1 VNILILG
8 AGEVGFN
15 IAQRLA
21 IEGNNVV
28 VVDIDH
34 DCLQRVSDSMDV
46 KTVWGYASHPSVL
59 AQAGAENTDLL
70 IAATTN
76 DEVNMIACQV
86 AHSLYHVST
95 KIARVREADYVNS
108 AHGLFGRDEL
118 PIDHIIFPEQEAA
131 RAIVKR
137 VQISSAVDAQDFS
150 DGKVQLI
157 GLRVAPKTLLAG
169 LEFNEIGDV
178 LQGLKVYIVAHEH
191 NRRWRV
197 PNGDDVILAGDS
209 IYAAVKQEQ
218 VEHFLREVGSGFE
231 ACANKSVMII
241 GGGNVGFLVAQQLEK
256 MNIFPKIIEY
266 KPERARW
273 LAEHLSN
280 STVIL
285 GSALDRELLEEEN
298 IDKMDDFLA
307 LTNDDETNI
316 LASLIAKKYKVGHIV
331 TLVNR
336 AIYNDLIYEMGLDVT
351 VSPRLTTVSSILSHI
366 RKGRVLATS
375 CLGDGSLEVIEAEAL
390 ETSAILNAPLS
401 QLNFPPQTVVGAVVR
416 QGKVI
421 IPDGD
426 TLILPH
432 DHVLMVTTHTSIAAV
447 EQLFQVHLEFF

>member
-1 VNILILG
+1 MNILILG

-28 VVDIDH
+28 VVDLDQA
-34 DCLQRVSDSMDV
+34 CLQRVSDSMDV
-46 KTVWGYASHPSVL
+46 KTIWGHASHPSIL

-86 AHSLYHVST
+86 AHSLYQVPT
-95 KIARVREADYVNS
+95 KIARVREADYVTCSN
-108 AHGLFGRDEL
+108 GLFGRDEL

-150 DGKVQLI
+150 DGQVQLI

-169 LEFNEIGDV
+169 LQFNELHDV
-178 LQGLKVYIVAHEH
+178 LQDLRVYIVAHEH

-197 PNGDDVILAGDS
+197 PNAEDVILAGDS

-218 VEHFLREVGSGFE
+218 VEGFLREVGAAFE
-231 ACANKSVMII
+231 TCCHKSVMII
-241 GGGNVGFLVAQQLEK
+241 GGGNVGYLVAQQLEK
-256 MNIFPKIIEY
+256 MNIKPKIIEHN
-266 KPERARW
+266 PQRALW
-273 LAEHLSN
+273 LAEHLKN
-280 STVIL
+280 STVIS

-316 LASLIAKKYKVGHIV
+316 LASLIAKKYKVNHIV

-366 RKGRVLATS
+366 RKGRVLATA

-390 ETSAILNAPLS
+390 ETSAILNAPLK
-401 QLNFPPQTVVGAVVR
+401 QLKLPPQTVVGAVVR
-416 QGKVI
+416 NGNVI
-421 IPDGD
+421 IPNGQ
-426 TLILPH
+426 TCIQPH
-432 DHVLMVTTHTSIAAV
+432 DHVLMVTTHTSVAAV
-447 EQLFQVHLEFF
+447 EKLFQVHLEFF

>member
-1 VNILILG
+1 MNILILG

-21 IEGNNVV
+21 IEGSDVV
-28 VVDIDH
+28 VVDLDQ

-46 KTVWGYASHPSVL
+46 KTVWGNAAHPSIL
-59 AQAGAENTDLL
+59 AQAGAEHTDLL

-86 AHSLYHVST
+86 AHSLYQVPT
-95 KIARVREADYVNS
+95 KIARVREADYINAAS
-108 AHGLFGRDEL
+108 KLFGRDDL

-137 VQISSAVDAQDFS
+137 VQISAAVDAQDFS
-150 DGKVQLI
+150 GGKVQLI

-169 LEFNEIGDV
+169 LQFNELQDV
-178 LQGLKVYIVAHEH
+178 LQNFQVYMVAHEH

-209 IYAAVKQEQ
+209 LYAAVKESQ
-218 VEHFLREVGSGFE
+218 VELFLQEVGPACT
-231 ACANKSVMII
+231 ACANKSVMIL
-241 GGGNVGFLVAQQLEK
+241 GGGNVGFLVAQALEK
-256 MNIFPKIIEY
+256 MNIIPKIIEQN
-266 KPERARW
+266 PDRARW
-273 LAEHLSN
+273 LAEHLN
-280 STVIL
+280 KTTVIL

-298 IDKMDDFLA
+298 IDRMDDFLA

-366 RKGRVLATS
+366 RKGRVLGTA

-390 ETSAILNAPLS
+390 ETSAILNAPLMN
-401 QLNFPPQTVVGAVVR
+401 LDLPPQTVVGAVVR
-416 QGKVI
+416 GDEVI
-421 IPDGD
+421 IPNGH
-426 TLILPH
+426 THIQAH
-432 DHVLMVTTHTSIAAV
+432 DHVLMVTTHASIPAV